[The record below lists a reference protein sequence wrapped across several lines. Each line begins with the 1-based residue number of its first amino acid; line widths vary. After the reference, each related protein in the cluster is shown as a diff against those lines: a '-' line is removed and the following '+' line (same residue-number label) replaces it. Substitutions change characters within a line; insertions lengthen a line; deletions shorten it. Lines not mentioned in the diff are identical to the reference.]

1 MKKINH
7 LISALIMA
15 AMTAGFASCSSS
27 DEPSSVSDNT
37 PKELTITIKTQGV
50 TTKAAET
57 DDPGTTAENT
67 MNRITIGIFDQS
79 GTTVRAIQEFAATS
93 DNSQVGA
100 GKNYF
105 LNTTNGTATIT
116 VVTTQMSNNDNILVA
131 VNAPAKYFAGVSTA
145 TEFRDKQLSADQAL
159 YRDNTDVIQ
168 SSGSAVN
175 NNIPMFGESTTIT
188 DGTNGT
194 TYSATIPVKHLTAKV
209 TLDELKV
216 DFAADGPYSKA
227 TFTPTEIFMYNVP
240 DGVKFNTNDQCS
252 SQTFLTGESTS
263 STNKKDY
270 LSSGAFSGSA
280 LSGDNTAVGTNTFGT
295 DYFFY
300 VTPNS
305 TTSGNIT
312 KLVIKG
318 DFDPDGA
325 SGPTSSTTVYYPV
338 KLNYNVKADG
348 STGVP
353 SGGSTSA
360 FIVSPNKNYK
370 CSVTIKTIGSDGP
383 GTDIDPTTAEI
394 TITVKGFEAVDQT
407 TVFQ

>member
-27 DEPSSVSDNT
+27 DEPSSESDNT

-50 TTKAAET
+50 KTKAAET
-57 DDPGTTAENT
+57 SDPTPTKENT

-79 GTTVRAIQEFAATS
+79 GNTVRAIQEFAASS
-93 DNSQVGA
+93 DPSNVGA
-100 GKNYF
+100 GKYF
-105 LNTTNGTATIT
+105 FNQTNNSATFT
-116 VVTTQMSNNDNILVA
+116 VVTTKMELNDKILVA

-145 TEFRDKQLSADQAL
+145 ADFRDKQLSADQAL
-159 YRDNTDVIQ
+159 YRDATDQILT
-168 SSGSAVN
+168 SGSAVN
-175 NNIPMFGESTTIT
+175 NNIPMFGEASPTAP
-188 DGTNGT
+188 GSNGT
-194 TYSATIPVKHLTAKV
+194 TYEANITVKHLTAKV

-216 DFAADGPYSKA
+216 DFAADGPYSNA

-240 DGVKFNTNDQCS
+240 DGVKFNTSDQCS
-252 SQTFLTGESTS
+252 STTFLTGASTS

-280 LSGDNTAVGTNTFGT
+280 LSGDNTTTSTNTFGT

-300 VTPNS
+300 VTPNKEI
-305 TTSGNIT
+305 GDNKM

-318 DFDPDGA
+318 KFDADG
-325 SGPTSSTTVYYPV
+325 SGTSATEQEVYYPV
-338 KLNYNVKADG
+338 KLNYNVNADG
-348 STGVP
+348 SAAAP
-353 SGGSTSA
+353 SGGNA
-360 FIVSPNKNYK
+360 FVVSPNKNYK
-370 CSVTIKTIGSDGP
+370 CKVTIKTIGSTGP
-383 GTDIDPTTAEI
+383 GDDIDPTTAEI
-394 TITVKGFEAVDQT
+394 SITVANFEEVDQT